1 MNLFTK
7 QSEVETHI
15 LLPCVHAPFHNKKL
29 FDSFFK
35 YAKDIKNIKS
45 LCILGDFLDM
55 NSLSAHDKGKIP
67 IEGIE
72 LGKEY
77 REATRLLDTILSV
90 LPKGIDKHYL
100 YGNHEDRYF
109 RYIKGVDESKL
120 GGALESPDK
129 ALGLKS
135 KGFTVYTDWK
145 NDEILF
151 GTHLI
156 GVHGE
161 FCNVHTA
168 KKTID
173 TYRKS
178 VIYAHTHRFQVY
190 VEGRTGGFNIGSMAD
205 FNSPVFKY
213 ATKAMRSSWL
223 NGFALVHIDKKSGLY
238 YVQPIM
244 AFDGTFCVNGKKY

>member
-1 MNLFTK
+1 MNIFK
-7 QSEVETHI
+7 RNNIETHL
-15 LLPCVHAPFHNKKL
+15 LLPCVHAPFHNKQL
-29 FDSFFK
+29 FEGLFK
-35 YAKDIKNIKS
+35 YLKDIEIHS
-45 LCILGDFLDM
+45 LCIMGDFLDM
-55 NSLSAHDKGKIP
+55 NSLSAHDKGKMP

-72 LGKEY
+72 LGIEY
-77 REATRLLDTILSV
+77 RQAEKLLDTILSN
-90 LPKGIDKHYL
+90 LPKGITKQYL
-100 YGNHEDRYF
+100 YGNHEDRYL
-109 RYIKGVDESKL
+109 RYIRGVDESKL
-120 GGALESPDK
+120 GSALPSPEE
-129 ALGLKS
+129 ALGLKK
-135 KGFTVYTDWK
+135 KGFKILTDWK
-145 NDEILF
+145 NDEIQF

-161 FCNVHTA
+161 FCNIHTA

-213 ATKAMRSSWL
+213 ATKAMRNSWL
-223 NGFALVHIDKKSGLY
+223 NGFAIVHIDKKTNLY

-244 AFDGTFCVNGKKY
+244 ALDGKFCVNGKIY